1 MIKLKNYSLYKH
13 KNKRIILHKKLIM
26 TFYMTFVTLSKILK
40 PENLQSSLYGQ
51 LFFCSKKL
59 FVICFKVLSFFGCCC
74 LFFRTIL
81 YFWKHFL
88 YLWFF
93 PFYIF
98 CSSHYILLYYLYIFF
113 IIFSGESWW
122 RVREKMNFM
131 IPSSS

>member
-13 KNKRIILHKKLIM
+13 KNKRIILQKKLIM

-51 LFFCSKKL
+51 LFFVPKKYSL
-59 FVICFKVLSFFGCCC
+59 FALKFWVFGCCC
-74 LFFRTIL
+74 LFFSTIL

>member
-1 MIKLKNYSLYKH
+1 MIKLKNYSLYKY

-40 PENLQSSLYGQ
+40 PENLQYPLYGQ
-51 LFFCSKKL
+51 LFFCSKKKYSL
-59 FVICFKVLSFFGCCC
+59 FALKFWVFGCCC
-74 LFFRTIL
+74 LFFSTIL

>member
-40 PENLQSSLYGQ
+40 PENYNPPSTVSY
-51 LFFCSKKL
+51 FFVPKKI
-59 FVICFKVLSFFGCCC
+59 FVIRFKVFGCCC
-74 LFFRTIL
+74 LFFSTIL
-81 YFWKHFL
+81 YFWKHFS

-131 IPSSS
+131 IPSSSS